1 MKRMFKRVLPIVLL
15 AVCLLLSGCA
25 KQMSESNETMR
36 QIVQAFNDGDAD
48 AVYRMFPP
56 NSIDE
61 KAFDAFF
68 SETLEGW
75 QKVDPQEVRAIGF
88 NINTKGGASTTQM
101 TFLLPGDMEN
111 NVMQFEIEST
121 KEHGTYLSS
130 LNFGTLPE
138 DYNTSGGTLQKIS
151 TPVLIW
157 DLVCFVFLIFTIV
170 DIVRKKPKGYG
181 WFIALAV
188 LLSIPVTIGGAA
200 CSVPV
205 GVILWWCLR
214 KVLMKKKNAIA
225 AENAKAQE
233 IEQAE
238 RMARLAAMQ
247 AAANAA
253 EPAPEETAEAPAEEA
268 APVDAQ
274 EEP

>member
-1 MKRMFKRVLPIVLL
+1 MKRVFKRVLPIVLL

-25 KQMSESNETMR
+25 KQMSESNDMMR
-36 QIVQAFNDGDAD
+36 QIVQAFNAGDAD
-48 AVYRMFPP
+48 AVYRLFPP

-61 KAFDAFF
+61 KGFDAFF
-68 SETLEGW
+68 AEALEGW
-75 QKVDPQEVRAIGF
+75 QKVDPEEVRAIGF
-88 NINTKGGASTTQM
+88 NINTKNGTSVTQM

-111 NVMQFEIEST
+111 NVMQFEIETT

-151 TPVLIW
+151 TPALIW
-157 DLVCFVFLIFTIV
+157 DLACFVFLIFTIV

-205 GVILWWCLR
+205 GMILWWCLR

-225 AENAKAQE
+225 AETAEAQAA
-233 IEQAE
+233 EQAE

-247 AAANAA
+247 EAANAP
-253 EPAPEETAEAPAEEA
+253 EPAPEETAEASAEEA
-268 APVDAQ
+268 VPVDPP